1 MKIAVIGAGYVG
13 LVTAACFSEFG
24 YEVICIDNDKYKIKQ
39 LKKNI
44 IPIYEPGLSDLVKK
58 NAKSKYLLFSN
69 TISKI
74 RDANIIFIAVGTPSS
89 RRGDGEADLK
99 FVFRVVKD
107 ISKFLKKGN
116 KQLVIT
122 KSTVPVGTGK
132 KIQDI
137 IYGLRPELI
146 NNKDYFVSSN
156 PEFLREGSAIED
168 FMRPDRVVCG
178 VTDKKA
184 EEILKELYRPL
195 NLREAPVLF
204 TDIESAEII
213 KYASNAFLAL
223 KVSFIN
229 EIANLCEKTGGNVQM
244 VAKGMGLDNRIGPK
258 FLHPG
263 PGFGGSCFPKDTRAL
278 YASFKKNKI
287 KNTLVKSVINFNED
301 RKISIV
307 NKIKNILK
315 PNIKNKVIAFLGV
328 TFKPNTDDLRESPSL
343 EIIPRLR
350 KLGVKIHAHDPAFNS
365 EFIKIKKFDKVKWYG
380 NVLDAIKNADLL
392 VIHTEWNEYR
402 GLDLLKVK
410 KELKNPI
417 ILDLRNIF
425 NLNDMKKF
433 NIKYYGIG
441 FKS

>member
-1 MKIAVIGAGYVG
+1 MRHNKKIKIAVFPIAGMG
-13 LVTAACFSEFG
+13 TRFL
-24 YEVICIDNDKYKIKQ
+24 
-39 LKKNI
+39 
-44 IPIYEPGLSDLVKK
+44 PITK
-58 NAKSKYLLFSN
+58 
-69 TISKI
+69 TISKEML
-74 RDANIIFIAVGTPSS
+74 NILDRPLLDYAVQEAKAAGIETFIFVTNKENTKPVDYFSKNTKLES
-89 RRGDGEADLK
+89 FLK
-99 FVFRVVKD
+99 KKKKID
-107 ISKFLKKGN
+107 LKKGN

-137 IYGLRPELI
+137 ICGLRPELI

-204 TDIESAEII
+204 TDLESAEII

-315 PNIKNKVIAFLGV
+315 PL
-328 TFKPNTDDLRESPSL
+328 
-343 EIIPRLR
+343 
-350 KLGVKIHAHDPAFNS
+350 
-365 EFIKIKKFDKVKWYG
+365 
-380 NVLDAIKNADLL
+380 
-392 VIHTEWNEYR
+392 
-402 GLDLLKVK
+402 
-410 KELKNPI
+410 
-417 ILDLRNIF
+417 
-425 NLNDMKKF
+425 
-433 NIKYYGIG
+433 
-441 FKS
+441 